1 MEFEKTVCDMEG
13 ISMNPFLKAI
23 KRIVSEFERKEK
35 KEDENQMKLE
45 VGE

>member
-1 MEFEKTVCDMEG
+1 
-13 ISMNPFLKAI
+13 MNPFLKAI